1 MSQHLTHAPISD
13 YDGRMSTQDPRG
25 ESQSPDELLAETQ
38 SLLGDEDSAT
48 GDTREVEPAQQ
59 TDPTQEVAPT
69 QQTDPTQQEPTPAG
83 KNADLSQ
90 IKGGSGM
97 SAGMWISLI
106 LGAVIVVLLL
116 IFILQNNVPA
126 DFQYFGWQFQLPLGV
141 AMLFAAIGGIFIA
154 GIIGSVRIFVLS
166 RRLKKISKALGR

>member
-1 MSQHLTHAPISD
+1 MT
-13 YDGRMSTQDPRG
+13 TQDPRD

-38 SLLGDEDSAT
+38 SLLGDDDSAT
-48 GDTREVEPAQQ
+48 GDTREVEPSQQADPSQGVDPAQQ
-59 TDPTQEVAPT
+59 ADPAQR
-69 QQTDPTQQEPTPAG
+69 QEPTPAG
-83 KNADLSQ
+83 KDSELSQ

-166 RRLKKISKALGR
+166 RRLKKIKKALGR